1 MRNARPAGLQLAHA
15 EGPNRVIADN
25 LLQPIRSCA
34 LLAVLCSCGAPPP
47 SPAQIAA
54 RAAVLRPRDAR
65 LAELYE
71 RSCKAC
77 HAEPRANAPLTGDRE
92 AWKVRLAK
100 GRPALLRSVLT
111 GVNGMPAGGQC
122 FTCTPGEY
130 DALIAFMADEDGR

>member
-1 MRNARPAGLQLAHA
+1 MVAHS
-15 EGPNRVIADN
+15 
-25 LLQPIRSCA
+25 LHLPILSCA
-34 LLAVLCSCGAPPP
+34 LLALLCSCGAPPP

-54 RAAVLRPRDAR
+54 RAAVLKPRDGH

-77 HAEPRANAPLTGDRE
+77 HAEPRANAPLTGDRA
-92 AWKVRLAK
+92 AWKARLAK
-100 GRPALLRSVLT
+100 GRPALLHSVLT

-130 DALIAFMADEDGR
+130 DALIAFMADENGR